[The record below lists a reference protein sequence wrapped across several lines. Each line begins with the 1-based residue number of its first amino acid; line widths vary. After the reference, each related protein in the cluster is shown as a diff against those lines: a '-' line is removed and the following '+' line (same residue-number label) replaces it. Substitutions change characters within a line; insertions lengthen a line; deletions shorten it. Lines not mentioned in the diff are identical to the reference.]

1 MTTRAHR
8 RQIEV
13 EGLGHAGAP
22 FPVAVRSGSL
32 VLTSAIHGRDPVTRV
47 LADSV
52 QEQAA
57 MMFANVRRVI
67 EAAGGTPD
75 DILKVV
81 VFAADAAQARPAL
94 NAPWIELFPD
104 PDDRPVR
111 HTQTL
116 PLPAGF
122 LVQAEFTAIIEEKP
136 K

>member
-1 MTTRAHR
+1 MTRRAHR

-13 EGLGHAGAP
+13 DGLGHSGAP

-32 VLTSAIHGRDPVTRV
+32 VLSSAIHGRDPATGR
-47 LADSV
+47 LPESV
-52 QEQAA
+52 EEQAA
-57 MMFANVRRVI
+57 GMFANVRRVI
-67 EAAGGTPD
+67 EAAGGTPG

-94 NAPWIELFPD
+94 NPPWIELFPD

-111 HTQTL
+111 HTQTM

-122 LVQAEFTAIIEEKP
+122 LVQAEFTAIIEEP
-136 K
+136 GQ